1 MCVCVCGGGEGGGG
15 FLLRLWL
22 YFKEIKGPLL
32 CRRPWTYLLLH
43 DSGFP
48 PIPLPKLEYCRLGG
62 GGEGG
67 QLFCC
72 HECTMQVTQVFCAKQ
87 GGQGGGPPTLG
98 YNTQGCHYCLYSVT
112 VCTGESHIIMSIL
125 AQPSGASPPP
135 PPLLRRTMQRP
146 SSLRFDLNS
155 GPPLC

>member
-1 MCVCVCGGGEGGGG
+1 MVILNAALAVLSDKGQCVCVCVCVCGGGGGGG
-15 FLLRLWL
+15 GAFYYACGYILKRLR
-22 YFKEIKGPLL
+22 GPFFVGGHGLISFYM
-32 CRRPWTYLLLH
+32 TQ
-43 DSGFP
+43 DFP
-48 PIPLPKLEYCRLGG
+48 LSHYQSLSIAGWGG
-62 GGEGG
+62 GGGGG

-135 PPLLRRTMQRP
+135 PP
-146 SSLRFDLNS
+146 
-155 GPPLC
+155 C